1 MHFFYTKI
9 EYCLGKGA
17 KNVVILSLSLRK
29 KRKTIR
35 FMTLHRE
42 GKTLLISALL
52 IVLVIN
58 GLMAYLFPEQVFLR
72 EAVIVVTSLFYL
84 IILQFF
90 RVPKRHTEINPN
102 HIIAPADGKVV
113 VIEEVEE
120 PEYFK
125 GKRKQVSIFMSPINV
140 HVNFNPISGI
150 VSYFKYH
157 PGKYLVAWHPKSSTE
172 NERTTCVVK
181 HENGTEILYR
191 QIAGALAKR
200 ICWYV
205 KEGDQVTQGQEFGFI
220 KFGSRIDIYL
230 PLDAEICVNIGDKP
244 VGSETVIAKL
254 R

>member
-1 MHFFYTKI
+1 
-9 EYCLGKGA
+9 
-17 KNVVILSLSLRK
+17 
-29 KRKTIR
+29 
-35 FMTLHRE
+35 
-42 GKTLLISALL
+42 
-52 IVLVIN
+52 
-58 GLMAYLFPEQVFLR
+58 
-72 EAVIVVTSLFYL
+72 
-84 IILQFF
+84 
-90 RVPKRHTEINPN
+90 
-102 HIIAPADGKVV
+102 VV

-125 GKRKQVSIFMSPINV
+125 GKRKQVSIFMSPLNV

-181 HENGTEILYR
+181 HENGTEILFR

-205 KEGDQVTQGQEFGFI
+205 KEGDAVTQGQEFGFI

>member
-1 MHFFYTKI
+1 MV
-9 EYCLGKGA
+9 
-17 KNVVILSLSLRK
+17 KNLYQIFQQKWLILKLVNLQ
-29 KRKTIR
+29 TH
-35 FMTLHRE
+35 MTLHRE
-42 GKTLLISALL
+42 GKSLLISSLL
-52 IVLVIN
+52 LVITIN
-58 GLMAYLFPEQVFLR
+58 GLVAYFFPENVYLR
-72 EAVIVVTSLFYL
+72 ESIVVITSLFYL

-90 RVPKRHTEINPN
+90 RVPARHTEINPK

-113 VIEEVEE
+113 VIEEVKE

-125 GKRKQVSIFMSPINV
+125 GKRKQISIFMSPINV

-172 NERTTCVVK
+172 NERTTFVVK
-181 HENGTEILYR
+181 HENGTEILFR

-205 KEGDQVTQGQEFGFI
+205 KEGDAVTQGQEFGFI

>member
-1 MHFFYTKI
+1 
-9 EYCLGKGA
+9 
-17 KNVVILSLSLRK
+17 
-29 KRKTIR
+29 
-35 FMTLHRE
+35 MTLHRE
-42 GKTLLISALL
+42 GKSLLISSLL

-58 GLMAYLFPEQVFLR
+58 GLVAYFFPENVYLR
-72 EAVIVVTSLFYL
+72 ESIVVLTSLFYL

-90 RVPKRHTEINPN
+90 RVPTRHTEINPK

-125 GKRKQVSIFMSPINV
+125 GKRKQISIFMSPINV

-181 HENGTEILYR
+181 HENGTEILFR

-220 KFGSRIDIYL
+220 KFGSRIDIFL
-230 PLDAEICVNIGDKP
+230 PLDAEICVTLGDKP

>member
-1 MHFFYTKI
+1 MV
-9 EYCLGKGA
+9 
-17 KNVVILSLSLRK
+17 KNLYQIFQQKWLFLKVVNLLIH
-29 KRKTIR
+29 
-35 FMTLHRE
+35 MTLHRE
-42 GKTLLISALL
+42 GKSLLISSLL
-52 IVLVIN
+52 LVLTIN
-58 GLMAYLFPEQVFLR
+58 GLVAYFFPENVYVR
-72 EAVIVVTSLFYL
+72 ESIVVITSLFYL

-90 RVPKRHTEINPN
+90 RVPARHTEINPN

-113 VIEEVEE
+113 VIEEVDES
-120 PEYFK
+120 EYFK

-181 HENGTEILYR
+181 HENGTEILFR

-205 KEGDQVTQGQEFGFI
+205 KEGDAVTQGQEFGFI

>member
-1 MHFFYTKI
+1 
-9 EYCLGKGA
+9 
-17 KNVVILSLSLRK
+17 
-29 KRKTIR
+29 
-35 FMTLHRE
+35 MTLHRE
-42 GKTLLISALL
+42 GKSLLISSLL

-58 GLMAYLFPEQVFLR
+58 GLVAYFFPENVYLR
-72 EAVIVVTSLFYL
+72 ETIVVITSLFYL

-90 RVPKRHTEINPN
+90 RVPSRHTEINPN

-125 GKRKQVSIFMSPINV
+125 GKRKQVSIFMSPLNV

-181 HENGTEILYR
+181 HENGTEILFR